1 MIKLIQLELKRNKL
15 KTYVIS
21 TGFITLSLVVF
32 MYMFLFVSTKLILV
46 GMFILKMLCLIMKQS
61 YCS

>member
-21 TGFITLSLVVF
+21 TGFITLSLVAF

-46 GMFILKMLCLIMKQS
+46 GMFILKILYLIMKQS
-61 YCS
+61 YCL